1 MGAAGWSP
9 ALAAASRLEGADAAQ
24 GASLSTFVSDLPEA
38 RVSTVTPV
46 ANVSFSPPG
55 CKEVTFWLQTACG
68 HLYEVGKIPKN
79 DRIVGLQGLRA
90 LNFLKALLLIAHV
103 TSSWKGVFHCVL
115 NPCVKLTLDEPFI
128 KSQFCASSCVLSVP
142 FSAQKQIV
150 TIANYIQIKYGF

>member
-24 GASLSTFVSDLPEA
+24 GASLSTFVSDLPEV

-46 ANVSFSPPG
+46 ANVSFYPPG
-55 CKEVTFWLQTACG
+55 LQTACG

-103 TSSWKGVFHCVL
+103 TSSWKGL
-115 NPCVKLTLDEPFI
+115 PLRL
-128 KSQFCASSCVLSVP
+128 KSLREADSR
-142 FSAQKQIV
+142 
-150 TIANYIQIKYGF
+150 

>member
-46 ANVSFSPPG
+46 ANVSFYPPG

-79 DRIVGLQGLRA
+79 DRIVGL
-90 LNFLKALLLIAHV
+90 
-103 TSSWKGVFHCVL
+103 
-115 NPCVKLTLDEPFI
+115 
-128 KSQFCASSCVLSVP
+128 
-142 FSAQKQIV
+142 
-150 TIANYIQIKYGF
+150 